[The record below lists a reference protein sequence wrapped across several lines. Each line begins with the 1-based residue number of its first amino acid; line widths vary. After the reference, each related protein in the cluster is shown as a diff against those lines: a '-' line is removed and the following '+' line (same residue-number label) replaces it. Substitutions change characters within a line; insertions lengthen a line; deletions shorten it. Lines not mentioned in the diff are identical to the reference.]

1 MDINLYRFSE
11 VHWIEVYS
19 PQWGDRTS
27 RLYDIANKA
36 KGKGKGHHRTDH
48 EGPEREQRHRSTL
61 SLTSALDVVGGKA
74 THPRPLY
81 SRKTEPVPIV

>member
-61 SLTSALDVVGGKA
+61 SLTSVIVGVGGQRHAPA
-74 THPRPLY
+74 TLPPG
-81 SRKTEPVPIV
+81 KDPVPIV